1 MHLGSPSLA
10 RHARTHACTSPR
22 FQLAPTNKT
31 IGRWS
36 LVHSFLSPGLMK
48 RPLVHSRFSFAE
60 TVSVRDQKKTKS
72 FYNSHAGT
80 LGSARLYPLPGK
92 ERYIGVLLDFNGTVG
107 EGGRSP
113 GYGRRWLPA
122 LLNCCCWFLDA
133 ALESLW
139 ISAASSRRKQRRCPP
154 APSVYC
160 RGWLAGPSPLPPPPC
175 LFLFGDSD
183 PVSPMTSL
191 RRSVSVGAPLPSDC
205 QEMLRGD

>member
-139 ISAASSRRKQRRCPP
+139 ISLSLCRNQPEEATKMPRPFIAGAGWSESAA
-154 APSVYC
+154 AAA
-160 RGWLAGPSPLPPPPC
+160 L
-175 LFLFGDSD
+175 
-183 PVSPMTSL
+183 PVSVW
-191 RRSVSVGAPLPSDC
+191 R
-205 QEMLRGD
+205 